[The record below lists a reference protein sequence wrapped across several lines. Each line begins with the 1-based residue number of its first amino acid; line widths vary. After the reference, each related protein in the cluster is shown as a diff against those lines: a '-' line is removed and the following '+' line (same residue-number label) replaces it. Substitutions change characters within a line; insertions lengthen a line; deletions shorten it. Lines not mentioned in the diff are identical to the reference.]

1 MGINLHRLPSLDKRN
16 ISGICFNNTITIEL
30 AIKCYFEV
38 ELKSDS
44 LVLDVQHQLWNLIY
58 SPSFILV

>member
-30 AIKCYFEV
+30 AIKCYYELEV

-44 LVLDVQHQLWNLIY
+44 LVLDVQHQL
-58 SPSFILV
+58 